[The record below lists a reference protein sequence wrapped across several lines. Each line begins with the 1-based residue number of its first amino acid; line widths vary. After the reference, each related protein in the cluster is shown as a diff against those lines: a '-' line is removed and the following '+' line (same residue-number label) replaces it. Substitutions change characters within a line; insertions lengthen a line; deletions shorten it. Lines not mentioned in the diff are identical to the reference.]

1 MPTTWVSRD
10 LWECEDCGAIL
21 GVAQIKI
28 KPLNNKPT
36 VKELTKDA
44 FSESSEVKNG

>member
-1 MPTTWVSRD
+1 MPTTWTSRD

-28 KPLNNKPT
+28 KMITNKPSMAERT
-36 VKELTKDA
+36 HDA
-44 FSESSEVKNG
+44 LKGSAE